1 MISSNATG
9 HRTRRVAGQR
19 TVALILATSLVLLAG
34 CWAVSATGAEPA
46 KTSAAVM
53 RTSTPAAAKK
63 DCPSRTAAGVT
74 SKQITVA
81 ATVIDLM
88 GGSLNNA
95 SYGIPSIADQEA
107 GWKMVADNINKNG
120 GMGCRQIVLQL
131 YTVNPIDSSAAQ
143 QVCLNIAAAHPFIV
157 LDPGVLTE
165 ANASDCLPAHKVPL
179 ASEYLSEEQLDQYHP
194 YYLQIGD
201 LPEDI
206 LRNGVL
212 GLKQLGYFEAS
223 KGFRKIGVLYHTC
236 STALE
241 TAEVGA
247 LKAAAIPSHDIVDY
261 NLGCPNGGS
270 DTPASMEQAVLN
282 FKNAGVTD
290 VMMLEVTEG
299 GIFTQVA
306 EQQNF
311 KPQYLHAEDDAATN
325 VSTGGNAPNPANYN
339 NAVDVLGSA
348 YGEQSTPGYKPSG
361 GAQKC
366 NALLAAAGKPSV
378 YSQTSGYPGVQ
389 CDYLWFAQAL
399 LSHATT
405 FEASAFPRDMRA
417 MGTVDFSY
425 PFAPTDF
432 GAAPADST
440 YGVDFW
446 RAAIYH
452 ASCKCWQIPN
462 AMFHPPFE

>member
-1 MISSNATG
+1 MISSNATT
-9 HRTRRVAGQR
+9 HRSRRAARQGVA
-19 TVALILATSLVLLAG
+19 ALVLTTSLVLVAG
-34 CWAVSATGAEPA
+34 CWAVPATSAQPA
-46 KTSAAVM
+46 PVKAAATTSAA
-53 RTSTPAAAKK
+53 TTK
-63 DCPSRTAAGVT
+63 CPSGTAPGVT

-81 ATVIDLM
+81 ATVIDLS

-95 SYGIPSIADQEA
+95 SFGVPSVADQEA
-107 GWKMVADNINKNG
+107 NWKLVADNINKNG
-120 GMGCRQIVLQL
+120 GIGCHQISLQL
-131 YTVNPIDSSAAQ
+131 YTVNSLDASGAQ

-165 ANASDCLPAHKVPL
+165 ANASDCLPGHKVPL
-179 ASEYLSEEQLDQYHP
+179 ASEYLTEEQLDQYHP
-194 YYLQIGD
+194 YYLQIGA

-206 LRNGVL
+206 VENGVL
-212 GLKQLGYFEAS
+212 GLKELGYFKAS
-223 KGFRKIGVLYHTC
+223 RGFKKIGVLYHTC
-236 STALE
+236 STALAD
-241 TAEVGA
+241 AESSA
-247 LKAAAIPSHDIVDY
+247 LKAADIPSRDIVDY
-261 NLGCPNGGS
+261 NLGCPTGT
-270 DTPASMEQAVLN
+270 DTPASLEQAVLN

-290 VMMLEVTEG
+290 VMMLEITDG

-306 EQQNF
+306 QQQNF
-311 KPQYLHAEDDAATN
+311 KPQYLYAENDAATN
-325 VSTGGNAPNPANYN
+325 VSTGGNAPNPANFN

-361 GAQKC
+361 GSQKC
-366 NALLAAAGKPSV
+366 NAIYKAAGQPSV
-378 YSQTSGYPGVQ
+378 YSQTTGYPGVI
-389 CDYLWFAQAL
+389 CDYLWFVQAL

-405 FEASAFPRDMRA
+405 FQASTLPRDMRA

-432 GAAPADST
+432 SAAPADST

-462 AMFHPPFE
+462 ATFHSPFK